1 MTLSV
6 LQPFVVVAVIYQFP
20 VEVPNDRLNKVKNL
34 KEKKNLYIY
43 ISNFN
48 KVTKKTLTLRLF
60 FLTSISELT
69 AVGLF

>member
-34 KEKKNLYIY
+34 KEKKFLYIY
-43 ISNFN
+43 QISI
-48 KVTKKTLTLRLF
+48 R
-60 FLTSISELT
+60 
-69 AVGLF
+69 